1 MNKTPIISARDL
13 QIGYG
18 EQVVLSDIGINLR
31 EGQLTCFMGPNGSG
45 KSTLLRTIC
54 GLQPPLK
61 GDVCYQGKSI
71 STIRRQD
78 RAFMYSVVLTDRLTS
93 DYMTGRELVATG
105 RLPHTGW
112 HGLLSEEDNQKVD
125 HALEITGTT
134 HLADKW
140 LFRLS
145 DGQRQKLMIA
155 RALCQETPI
164 IILDEPTAHLDLNN
178 RVSIVNLLRNLAH
191 EHNRSVLMA
200 THELDLALQLADR
213 LWLAEPGKSV
223 LEGIP
228 EDLVLDGRLDQVF
241 QFKGYDLKSGQVET
255 KKTGREV
262 RLTGSGSLYL
272 WTKNAL
278 ERNGYEVNQLAELL
292 INVPQSPNNLR
303 WELNNKHYESLEE
316 VIHAL
321 TDIFNSRND

>member
-1 MNKTPIISARDL
+1 MSSTPIISARNL
-13 QIGYG
+13 QIGYDN
-18 EQVVLSDIGINLR
+18 QVVLSDIEIQLNPR
-31 EGQLTCFMGPNGSG
+31 QLTCFMGPNGSG

-61 GDVCYQGKSI
+61 GDVFYHDKSV
-71 STIRRQD
+71 STIKRQE
-78 RAFMYSVVLTDRLTS
+78 RAQMYSVVLTDRLTS

-105 RLPHTGW
+105 RLPYTGW
-112 HGLLSEEDNQKVD
+112 LGKLSSEDQSKID
-125 HALEITGTT
+125 HALEITETQS
-134 HLADKW
+134 LANKW
-140 LFRLS
+140 LFHLS

-155 RALCQETPI
+155 RALCQETPV

-178 RVSIVNLLRNLAH
+178 RVAIVNLLRNLAH
-191 EHNRSVLMA
+191 DHDRSVLMA

-241 QFKGYDLKSGQVET
+241 QFKGYDLKSGHVET
-255 KKTGREV
+255 KKTGRVV
-262 RLTGSGSLYL
+262 RLSGEGPLYL

-278 ERNGYEVNQLAELL
+278 ERNGYEIDNQATLH
-292 INVPQSPNNLR
+292 IVVPKSTDDLR
-303 WELNNKHYESLEE
+303 WELDGNFYENLEKLIGSLSS
-316 VIHAL
+316 A
-321 TDIFNSRND
+321 F